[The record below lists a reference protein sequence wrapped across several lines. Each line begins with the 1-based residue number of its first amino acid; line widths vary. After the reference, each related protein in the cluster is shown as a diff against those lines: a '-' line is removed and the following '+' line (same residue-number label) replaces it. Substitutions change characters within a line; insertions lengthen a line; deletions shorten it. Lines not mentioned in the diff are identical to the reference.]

1 LDLNL
6 TLLDAQN
13 KFTLDDLVS
22 CFVATDNM
30 AKEGKK
36 VKELNRVMEDTHRV
50 SLKAKVFQDKQE

>member
-1 LDLNL
+1 M
-6 TLLDAQN
+6 
-13 KFTLDDLVS
+13 
-22 CFVATDNM
+22 DNM